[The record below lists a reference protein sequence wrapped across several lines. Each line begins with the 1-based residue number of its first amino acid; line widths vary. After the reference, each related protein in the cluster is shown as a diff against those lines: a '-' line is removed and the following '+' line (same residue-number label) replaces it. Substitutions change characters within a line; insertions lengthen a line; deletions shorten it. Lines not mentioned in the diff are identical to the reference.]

1 MALVH
6 SDRIARNLTIRKFN
20 TLLRL
25 ENETI
30 RPDIPLL
37 LGLTIQNPQTPPPL
51 PTSPFPSQ
59 FYGNTLY
66 RSSLNETRNENRWMK
81 KVISSTKAYF
91 RLISQKCL
99 F

>member
-30 RPDIPLL
+30 RLDIPLL
-37 LGLTIQNPQTPPPL
+37 LGLTIQNPHTPPPY
-51 PTSPFPSQ
+51 PSRPSRPS
-59 FYGNTLY
+59 FMATPYTGVV
-66 RSSLNETRNENRWMK
+66 SMK
-81 KVISSTKAYF
+81 RGMKID
-91 RLISQKCL
+91 R
-99 F
+99 

>member
-6 SDRIARNLTIRKFN
+6 SDRIARNPTIRKFN

-37 LGLTIQNPQTPPPL
+37 LGLTIQNPQTPPLYP
-51 PTSPFPSQ
+51 PRPSRPS
-59 FYGNTLY
+59 FMATPYTLY
-66 RSSLNETRNENRWMK
+66 KGFREKIVSIKTHKTAMNRPVDHTGEM
-81 KVISSTKAYF
+81 
-91 RLISQKCL
+91 
-99 F
+99 